1 MAKIEK
7 KRIITAALIGGIIFS
22 GIVTL
27 LDYLLG
33 RDFSLM
39 RLLFYLVFGILM
51 YGFLTYRN
59 FKKHNNGQ
67 Q

>member
-39 RLLFYLVFGILM
+39 RLLFYLAFW
-51 YGFLTYRN
+51 
-59 FKKHNNGQ
+59 Q
-67 Q
+67 QLARKLVEMVIAPF